1 MQTPGAENA
10 MLTKRV
16 AGYTDSRRSVASE
29 CHLFGIIDCM
39 DATSEVAGCMQL
51 TLRLCMWRS
60 NEDVPGSSTAVTQ
73 VKPGHV

>member
-29 CHLFGIIDCM
+29 CHLFGGIDCV
-39 DATSEVAGCMQL
+39 DAASEVARCMQL
-51 TLRLCMWRS
+51 TLRLYMWKS
-60 NEDVPGSSTAVTQ
+60 NEDVPSSSTAVAQ
-73 VKPGHV
+73 VKP